1 MNSSAPNLES
11 QCTKTV
17 RRIIKIRPDFN
28 TWVANETIEDYAQ
41 LCTPRNLH
49 KRSIF
54 RVANTAFGARAF
66 LIFRSIEQ
74 QQQGACHATND

>member
-28 TWVANETIEDYAQ
+28 TWVANETIEHYAQ
-41 LCTPRNLH
+41 RCTPRTLH

-66 LIFRSIEQ
+66 LIFRSIKQ
-74 QQQGACHATND
+74 PATGSMPCHK